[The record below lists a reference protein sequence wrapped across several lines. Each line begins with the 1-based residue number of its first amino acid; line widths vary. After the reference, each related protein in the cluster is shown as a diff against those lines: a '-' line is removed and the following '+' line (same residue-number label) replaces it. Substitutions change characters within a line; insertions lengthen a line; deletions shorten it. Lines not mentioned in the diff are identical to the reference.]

1 MDLSTLT
8 VAQLNDLLQKIPAEI
23 KRRAAK
29 EKNEVLK
36 ELKKVAE
43 RHGYSLDQLLGK
55 EVKSKVRGPKSGGTV
70 AVKYRHPQ
78 DGSQQWTG
86 RGRQPKL
93 VQAWLAGGG
102 KIDQLK
108 V

>member
-1 MDLSTLT
+1 MDLSTMT

-29 EKNEVLK
+29 EKTEVLK

-55 EVKSKVRGPKSGGTV
+55 EAKVRGPKSGATV

-78 DGSQQWTG
+78 DSSQQWTG
-86 RGRQPKL
+86 RGRQPKW